1 MQKDSSANQIS
12 REELIKIKMAEMIC
26 RQTDY
31 TMEDAT
37 NKLKSTNYNYI
48 SVLNEYYGIK
58 KKPEEELTA
67 NQTIYKQIRT
77 MMDEAAYNQRIR
89 DSMHRK

>member
-1 MQKDSSANQIS
+1 MEPDSSANQLS

-31 TMEDAT
+31 TMEEAND
-37 NKLKSTNYNYI
+37 KLKSTNYNYI
-48 SVLNEYYGIK
+48 SVLNEYFGIK

-67 NQTIYKQIRT
+67 NQTIYKQIRK
-77 MMDEAAYNQRIR
+77 MMDEAAYNQRVR
-89 DSMHRK
+89 DSMQRK